1 MRIPRKLVRP
11 SDEHGRRFVES
22 RFLECGFDN
31 WAVCAFRETY
41 TFSRVSRHEN
51 LHLFKGFAIVTFT
64 RFRAD
69 RSAAARRKR
78 NRAPAFACR
87 RSTIAGPSA
96 KPVPNG
102 RFAEGLCFARVLRGF
117 RDLRRSGA
125 SSENAGDAS
134 SLGRKRPLALLFLRS
149 FRTCVRNG
157 ESPFSRCRSEGRPP
171 VTDLVLPENDDGAD
185 TLPSKKDDANAVQS
199 SSSGLYS
206 PNASCSV
213 AEPSSPAA

>member
-1 MRIPRKLVRP
+1 MPGWP
-11 SDEHGRRFVES
+11 GR
-22 RFLECGFDN
+22 
-31 WAVCAFRETY
+31 
-41 TFSRVSRHEN
+41 SRHLRGRWRMKWPASGQLPGRDPN
-51 LHLFKGFAIVTFT
+51 GGY
-64 RFRAD
+64 
-69 RSAAARRKR
+69 ARRR
-78 NRAPAFACR
+78 LGGSASDVGSIPTA
-87 RSTIAGPSA
+87 STIAGPSA

-134 SLGRKRPLALLFLRS
+134 SQGRKRPLALLFLRS